1 VPDRKL
7 PQELIDF
14 WPEVFE
20 DLEIDVVPVE
30 YLHSIIVEFD
40 DGISWNIDLTEQ
52 AKEADL
58 EGAITDLVD
67 EYQQEIVNIDFR
79 LDIER
84 VKKDVS
90 KRTNHFL
97 KKKR

>member
-1 VPDRKL
+1 MPDKKL

-30 YLHSIIVEFD
+30 YLHSIIIEFE
-40 DGISWNIDLTEQ
+40 DGVSWNIDLTDE
-52 AKEADL
+52 AKEEDL
-58 EGAITDLVD
+58 ESAITDLVD
-67 EYQQEIVNIDFR
+67 EYRQEIVNIDFR

-84 VKKDVS
+84 VKKDIS
-90 KRTNHFL
+90 KRTNLFL
-97 KKKR
+97 KKRR

>member
-1 VPDRKL
+1 MPDKKL

-30 YLHSIIVEFD
+30 YLHSIIVEFE
-40 DGISWNIDLTEQ
+40 DGVSWNIDLTEE
-52 AKEADL
+52 AKEEDL

-67 EYQQEIVNIDFR
+67 EYRQEIVNIDFR

-84 VKKDVS
+84 VKKDIS
-90 KRTNHFL
+90 KRTNLFL
-97 KKKR
+97 KKRR

>member
-1 VPDRKL
+1 MPDKKL
-7 PQELIDF
+7 PQELIDI

-30 YLHSIIVEFD
+30 YLHSIIVEFE
-40 DGISWNIDLTEQ
+40 DGVSWNIDLTEE
-52 AKEADL
+52 AKEEDL

-67 EYQQEIVNIDFR
+67 EYRQEIVNIDFR

-84 VKKDVS
+84 VKKDIS
-90 KRTNHFL
+90 KRTNLFL
-97 KKKR
+97 KKRR

>member
-1 VPDRKL
+1 MPDRKL

-20 DLEIDVVPVE
+20 DLEIDVVPIE
-30 YLHSIIVEFD
+30 YLHAIIVEFE
-40 DGISWNIDLTEQ
+40 DGVSWNIDLTEE
-52 AKEADL
+52 AKEEDL

-67 EYQQEIVNIDFR
+67 EYRQEIVNIDFR

-84 VKKDVS
+84 VKKDIS
-90 KRTNHFL
+90 KRTNLFL
-97 KKKR
+97 KKRR

>member
-1 VPDRKL
+1 MPDKKL

-30 YLHSIIVEFD
+30 YLHSIIIEFE
-40 DGISWNIDLTEQ
+40 DGVSWNIDLTEE
-52 AKEADL
+52 AKEEDL

-67 EYQQEIVNIDFR
+67 EYRQEIVNIDFR

-84 VKKDVS
+84 VKKDIS
-90 KRTNHFL
+90 KRTNLFL
-97 KKKR
+97 KKRR